1 MAIELILPGGV
12 EATRTIKP
20 PLLARLGLVLAGWL
34 FVSLEPNPLVVL
46 EARLGLSPAPLE
58 RFFHI
63 RGPFSGLTEA
73 SVRLAHG
80 EPWRATAVHLL
91 VIPWWI
97 AVVAMVV
104 WWRFPRIRNRRQEY
118 LFLAGVVAVT
128 IINNLAFTGP

>member
-1 MAIELILPGGV
+1 M
-12 EATRTIKP
+12 
-20 PLLARLGLVLAGWL
+20 
-34 FVSLEPNPLVVL
+34 SLEPNPLVAL

-80 EPWRATAVHLL
+80 EPWRATAAHSL
-91 VIPWWI
+91 VIPFWF

-104 WWRFPRIRNRRQEY
+104 LWRFPRIRNRRQEY
-118 LFLAGVVAVT
+118 LFLGGGVAMT
-128 IINNLAFTGP
+128 IVNNLAFIGP